1 MGGFAE
7 SAAPAHPLAP
17 NERDRHAL
25 LQVGW
30 REWVALPEFNIRAI
44 KAKIDTGARTS
55 ALHAFSVERF
65 FERGRPRVRFQ
76 VHPWR
81 MRTDIV
87 VSCETDIIDE
97 RVVTDSGGH
106 SEKRVVIATDIIIAD
121 RRETIEI
128 TIADRDTM
136 RYRMLLGRTAIRNRM
151 TVDPSYSYRLGRPQL
166 PKPNP
171 I

>member
-1 MGGFAE
+1 MSSSAE
-7 SAAPAHPLAP
+7 STAPAHRLARG
-17 NERDRHAL
+17 EHEL

-81 MRTDIV
+81 LRTDMV

-106 SEKRVVIATDIIIAD
+106 GEMRVVIATEIIIAD
-121 RRETIEI
+121 RRERIEI

-136 RYRMLLGRTAIRNRM
+136 RYRMLLGRTAIRHRM
-151 TVDPSYSYRLGRPQL
+151 TVDPSYSYRLGRPRL
-166 PKPNP
+166 PKSA
-171 I
+171 